1 MGSFGQTSLKLK
13 ISCKCIFKV
22 LLQKYS
28 KWLKSLHSIASGS
41 LPTGCSLTVAGP
53 FQAGAVLAAAHIL
66 RIHLHP
72 LGHMEITIA
81 YSQRDG

>member
-1 MGSFGQTSLKLK
+1 
-13 ISCKCIFKV
+13 V

-28 KWLKSLHSIASGS
+28 KWLKSLHSIVAGS
-41 LPTGCSLTVAGP
+41 LATGLKIAGLATGLTVAGP

-81 YSQRDG
+81 HSQRDD